1 MQPEPEVPNMWREG
15 QVLSVD
21 KGFLSLHTVCENQEM
36 SLDQSFL
43 FVRFLFWLLLKRSKR
58 SSHSGPT
65 FSRGRERSVEPSSRC
80 RWTTL
85 WSSLSRSSFTVA
97 SFVHVCHLPGPCR
110 SEAAW
115 AQDLPSLL
123 AWLPPAAPHLPCL
136 CLGVRHAVCWEVSLT
151 DVPLISPRWF
161 KVLSVTFW
169 NYLRLFLFP
178 SVVSFD
184 S

>member
-1 MQPEPEVPNMWREG
+1 MWREG

-21 KGFLSLHTVCENQEM
+21 KGCLSLHTVYENQEI

-65 FSRGRERSVEPSSRC
+65 FSAADRDQLEPSSHC

-115 AQDLPSLL
+115 LRTCLPSLPGCPL
-123 AWLPPAAPHLPCL
+123 LPPAFPACVWESGMLFAGKCL
-136 CLGVRHAVCWEVSLT
+136 
-151 DVPLISPRWF
+151 
-161 KVLSVTFW
+161 
-169 NYLRLFLFP
+169 
-178 SVVSFD
+178 
-184 S
+184 